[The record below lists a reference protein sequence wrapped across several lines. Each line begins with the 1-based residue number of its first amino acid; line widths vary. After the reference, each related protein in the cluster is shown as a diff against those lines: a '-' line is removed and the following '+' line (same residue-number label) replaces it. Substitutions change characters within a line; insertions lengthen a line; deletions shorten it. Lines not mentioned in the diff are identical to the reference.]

1 MEDEDNMT
9 AVQPS
14 VGNTLPATGTT
25 APATAAAT
33 AAAQGGVAATEQQA
47 QTALNNAFTRQYGVT
62 VPGGPGQLTLSGG
75 INVLARMYG
84 ARQTRLADISLA
96 LANYTNT
103 TGNLNQAAV
112 IKVQQENSSN
122 DILNSLIKSLFDKQS
137 EAMKSWTQ
145 LR

>member
-1 MEDEDNMT
+1 MATT
-9 AVQPS
+9 AVTPS
-14 VGNTLPATGTT
+14 VGNAVPA
-25 APATAAAT
+25 APATPATPATAAT
-33 AAAQGGVAATEQQA
+33 AAAQPGVASTEMQA
-47 QTALNNAFTRQYGVT
+47 QKILNDKFTTSYEVA

-75 INVLARMYG
+75 INLLARMYG

-122 DILNSLIKSLFDKQS
+122 DILNSLIKSLFDKQQDS
-137 EAMKSWTQ
+137 IRSWTQ